1 MKSKSLTG
9 ERGMEGEEMN
19 RYFTFCQKK
28 EVSKA
33 FGTFLSHY
41 SSMCKYIKESLKTK
55 LALLVDKFFPF
66 MQNFMIE
73 RDRKWTLGALT
84 RVLETSL
91 GHGP

>member
-1 MKSKSLTG
+1 M
-9 ERGMEGEEMN
+9 
-19 RYFTFCQKK
+19 

-41 SSMCKYIKESLKTK
+41 SSMCKYLKESLKAK
-55 LALLVDKFFPF
+55 LALLVDKFFLL

-73 RDRKWTLGALT
+73 IDPRWTLGALT
-84 RVLETSL
+84 RVLETSS